1 MTDNSCDFSI
11 ALKIVIA
18 LKIKSIEHD
27 KLFRYIFFQTRAW
40 LSQLLQRKSM
50 FKSTYY
56 LLYNRYLSYRQSYH
70 VPLFLIILWNIFCS
84 KLYFTC
90 LFATMRSWRFSVL
103 FFSENC
109 DSAVFA
115 SSILW
120 WLAASTTY
128 TTVFALNSFRN
139 SDQYNLALI
148 KPPPAPT
155 KIEWKEIL

>member
-1 MTDNSCDFSI
+1 
-11 ALKIVIA
+11 
-18 LKIKSIEHD
+18 
-27 KLFRYIFFQTRAW
+27 
-40 LSQLLQRKSM
+40 M

-56 LLYNRYLSYRQSYH
+56 LLYNRYLFYRQSYH
-70 VPLFLIILWNIFCS
+70 VSLFLIILWNIYCS
-84 KLYFTC
+84 QLYFTC

-155 KIEWKEIL
+155 KIYMKRNSLNKKAKHICMCRNHLTITLYILFATCDSPLSHNKTSVTFWQIT